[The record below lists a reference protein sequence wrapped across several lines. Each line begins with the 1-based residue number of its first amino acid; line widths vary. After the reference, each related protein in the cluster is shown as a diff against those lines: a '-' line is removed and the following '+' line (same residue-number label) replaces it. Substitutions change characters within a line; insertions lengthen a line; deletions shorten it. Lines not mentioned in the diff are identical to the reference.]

1 MKVLA
6 PVDSQPSGTLMFS
19 WILSD
24 RSFWTA
30 TLGLVQNLLRA
41 SRSQDRPT
49 IKMFWIG
56 QRLSDLL
63 SDLRKGE
70 SNPRKHESCPETLD
84 FLRLVDSDEPAAQA
98 CRQAPAGVAAT
109 AIVSESTIS

>member
-1 MKVLA
+1 
-6 PVDSQPSGTLMFS
+6 MFS

-24 RSFWTA
+24 TLRSFWTA

-56 QRLSDLL
+56 HPIYEKVRVI
-63 SDLRKGE
+63 
-70 SNPRKHESCPETLD
+70 HENMRAVRICSIFYD
-84 FLRLVDSDEPAAQA
+84 
-98 CRQAPAGVAAT
+98 
-109 AIVSESTIS
+109 

>member
-1 MKVLA
+1 
-6 PVDSQPSGTLMFS
+6 MFS

-24 RSFWTA
+24 TLRSFWTA

-56 QRLSDLL
+56 QSDFCPIYEKVRVIHENMRAV
-63 SDLRKGE
+63 RKR
-70 SNPRKHESCPETLD
+70 SIFYD
-84 FLRLVDSDEPAAQA
+84 
-98 CRQAPAGVAAT
+98 
-109 AIVSESTIS
+109 